1 MAPPVS
7 TDVRPS
13 TAYIAHTELT
23 GSTGAAR
30 ASAALHTILKDRGH
44 RATEELRSA
53 LGVSRQTIHNWRSRG
68 VDLTPAQVWRIA
80 EVYACHDFPTS
91 PEDVEQQRPSIAA
104 DTAQLFDAFYDDNH
118 RAALGW
124 LLDFRSTHFP
134 WNEALTVN

>member
-1 MAPPVS
+1 MTAPVS

-13 TAYIAHTELT
+13 TAYIAHTELS
-23 GSTGAAR
+23 GSVSAAR
-30 ASAALHTILKDRGH
+30 AASALDIILKNRGH
-44 RATEELRSA
+44 RATEELRAA

-91 PEDVEQQRPSIAA
+91 PDDIERQRPTIAA
-104 DTAQLFDAFYDDNH
+104 DTAELFDAFYNDNH

-134 WNEALTVN
+134 WNEVAAVN